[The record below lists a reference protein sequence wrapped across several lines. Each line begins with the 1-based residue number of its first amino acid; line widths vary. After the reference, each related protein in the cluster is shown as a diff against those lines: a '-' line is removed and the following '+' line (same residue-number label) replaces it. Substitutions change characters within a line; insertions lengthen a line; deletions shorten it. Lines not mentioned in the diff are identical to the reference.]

1 MAIELVAPSSAINM
15 IGPYLAAYAVCPFC
29 KYENIFTRL
38 EGPVSPVKAVSVCE
52 HIRAHFIDDEGES
65 KFEFENQMTSLKGQ

>member
-29 KYENIFTRL
+29 KYENVFTRL
-38 EGPVSPVKAVSVCE
+38 EGPVSPVKAPAERAPTSV
-52 HIRAHFIDDEGES
+52 
-65 KFEFENQMTSLKGQ
+65 